1 MLKKG
6 VMSLSFKYGEP
17 VVEIPKPRA
26 NSKIYD
32 ECLYEFLSS
41 GYNYWKVD
49 LSKMPNSNPKAVLC
63 SLKWR
68 IRNKP
73 EFKSIRVIMRKGQ
86 IYLER
91 VS

>member
-1 MLKKG
+1 M
-6 VMSLSFKYGEP
+6 SFKYGEP
-17 VVEIPKPRA
+17 VAEIPKPRV
-26 NSKIYD
+26 KHKEYD

-41 GYNYWKVD
+41 GSRYWKLKLESLPNKD
-49 LSKMPNSNPKAVLC
+49 PRAILS

-68 IRNKP
+68 IRSKP
-73 EFKSIRVIMRKGQ
+73 QFRSIRVIMYKGQ